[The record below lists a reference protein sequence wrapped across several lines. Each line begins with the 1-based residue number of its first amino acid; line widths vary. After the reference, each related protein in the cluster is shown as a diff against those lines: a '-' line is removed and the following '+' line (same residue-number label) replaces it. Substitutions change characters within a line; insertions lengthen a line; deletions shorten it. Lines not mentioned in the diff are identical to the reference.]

1 MGLDI
6 SGFGVGVTIVADVS
20 FPTGIEIKQFADDAD
35 ALDFASIKIGD
46 VAMGLNGDLLS
57 WSKANP
63 LPLTLNVVPNSQ
75 NDRDL
80 GILAE
85 NNRAG
90 KGKIAIHDTITL
102 VVIYPDT
109 STITFIGGKI
119 TDAMFGQSISS
130 AGRMKSK
137 PYIFN
142 FENKVEAPAV

>member
-1 MGLDI
+1 MTTDI
-6 SGFGVGVTIVADVS
+6 SGFGVGVTVVADIT
-20 FPTGIEIKQFADDAD
+20 FPTGIQITQFSDDAD
-35 ALDFASIKIGD
+35 ALDFASIKIAD

-63 LPLTLNVVPNSQ
+63 LPLTMNVVPNSQ
-75 NDRDL
+75 DDRNL

-85 NNRAG
+85 NNRVG
-90 KGKIAIHDTITL
+90 KGKLSIHDTITL
-102 VVIYPDT
+102 VVIYPDGG
-109 STITFIGGKI
+109 TITFIGGKI

-142 FENKVEAPAV
+142 FENKVEAPAL